1 MENNNIIDDLNIRFS
16 YNGDLGILQQ
26 KTMSNKQFVRILL
39 QNGIITHKEYMALVQ
54 AIHDHFMEEI
64 KNVLQNP
71 QYYIDTIG
79 G

>member
-54 AIHDHFMEEI
+54 AIHDYFMEEI